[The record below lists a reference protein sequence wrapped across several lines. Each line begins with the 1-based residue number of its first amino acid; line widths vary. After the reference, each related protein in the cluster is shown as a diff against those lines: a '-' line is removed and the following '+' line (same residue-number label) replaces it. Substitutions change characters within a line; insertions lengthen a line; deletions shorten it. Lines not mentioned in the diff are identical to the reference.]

1 MSRIGKLPITLP
13 KGVEVKIDG
22 NKVHVKGPKGELE
35 DTFSPLIGIELEDG
49 TITVTRP
56 NDEPQTR
63 ALQGT
68 TRALLNNMIVG
79 CSNGFEKT
87 LEFKGVGYRAEVTGK
102 DLVLNLG
109 YSHPINVPAPEG
121 ITFEVDAK
129 AHTIKIMG
137 RNRHQVGLI
146 ASEIRKLRPPERY
159 HGTGVRYLGE
169 EVKLKAG
176 KAGKTGK

>member
-35 DTFSPLIGIELEDG
+35 DTFSPKIEIKLEDG
-49 TITVTRP
+49 IITVSRP
-56 NDEPQTR
+56 NDEPQVR
-63 ALQGT
+63 ALHGT

-79 CSNGFEKT
+79 CSQGFEKV
-87 LEFKGVGYRAEVTGK
+87 LEFKGVGYRAELSGK

-109 YSHPINVPAPEG
+109 YSHPINVPAPDG
-121 ITFEVDAK
+121 ISFEVDAK
-129 AHTIKIMG
+129 ARTIKVLG
-137 RNRHQVGLI
+137 RNRHQVGLT
-146 ASEIRKLRPPERY
+146 ASEIRHLRPPEHY

>member
-13 KGVEVKIDG
+13 KGVEIKIDG

-35 DTFSPLIGIELEDG
+35 DTFSPHIDITMDNG

-56 NDEPQTR
+56 NDEPHIR
-63 ALQGT
+63 ALHGT

-79 CSNGFEKT
+79 CRTGFEKV
-87 LEFKGVGYRAEVTGK
+87 LEYKGVGYRAEVSGK

-109 YSHPINVPAPEG
+109 YSHPINVPAPDG

-129 AHTIKIMG
+129 ARIIKVSG
-137 RNRHQVGLI
+137 RNRHQVGLT

-159 HGTGVRYLGE
+159 HGTGIRYQGE

>member
-1 MSRIGKLPITLP
+1 MSRIGKMPITLP

-35 DTFSPLIGIELEDG
+35 ETFSPRIDIKMEDG

-56 NDEPQTR
+56 NDEPQVR
-63 ALQGT
+63 ALYGT
-68 TRALLNNMIVG
+68 TRALLNNMVVG
-79 CSNGFEKT
+79 CSEGIEKV
-87 LEFKGVGYRAEVTGK
+87 LEYKGVGYRAELSGK

-109 YSHPINVPAPEG
+109 YSHSIDVPAPEG
-121 ITFEVDAK
+121 ITYEVDAK
-129 AHTIKIMG
+129 ARTIKIAG

-146 ASEIRKLRPPERY
+146 ASEIRALRPPEHY
-159 HGTGVRYLGE
+159 HGTGIRYVGE

-176 KAGKTGK
+176 KAGKTG

>member
-22 NKVHVKGPKGELE
+22 NTVHVKGPKGELE
-35 DTFSPLIGIELEDG
+35 ETFSPKIEIKLEDG
-49 TITVTRP
+49 TITVSRP
-56 NDEPQTR
+56 NDEPQVR
-63 ALQGT
+63 ALHGT

-79 CSNGFEKT
+79 CSQGFEKV
-87 LEFKGVGYRAEVTGK
+87 LEFKGVGYRAELSGK

-109 YSHPINVPAPEG
+109 YSHPIKVPAPEG
-121 ITFEVDAK
+121 IAYEVDTK
-129 AHTIKIMG
+129 ARTIKVSG

-146 ASEIRKLRPPERY
+146 SSEIRSLRPPEHY

>member
-13 KGVEVKIDG
+13 KGVEIKIDG

-35 DTFSPLIGIELEDG
+35 DTFSPHIGITMDNG

-56 NDEPQTR
+56 NDQPQIR
-63 ALQGT
+63 ALHGT

-79 CSNGFEKT
+79 CSTGFEKV
-87 LEFKGVGYRAEVTGK
+87 LEYKGVGYRAEVSGK

-109 YSHPINVPAPEG
+109 YSHPINVPAPDG

-129 AHTIKIMG
+129 ARIIKVSG
-137 RNRHQVGLI
+137 RNRHQVGLT

-159 HGTGVRYLGE
+159 HGTGIRYQGE

>member
-13 KGVEVKIDG
+13 KGVEIKIDG

-35 DTFSPLIGIELEDG
+35 DTFSPHIDITMDNG

-56 NDEPQTR
+56 NDEPHIR
-63 ALQGT
+63 ALHGT

-79 CSNGFEKT
+79 CSTGFEKV
-87 LEFKGVGYRAEVTGK
+87 LEYKGVGYRAEVSGK

-109 YSHPINVPAPEG
+109 YSHPINVPAPDG

-129 AHTIKIMG
+129 ARIIKVSG
-137 RNRHQVGLI
+137 RNRHQVGLT

-159 HGTGVRYLGE
+159 HGTGIRYQGE

>member
-1 MSRIGKLPITLP
+1 MSRIGKLPITLS
-13 KGVEVKIDG
+13 KGVEIKIDG

-35 DTFSPLIGIELEDG
+35 DTFSPHIGITMDNG

-56 NDEPQTR
+56 NDQPQIR
-63 ALQGT
+63 ALHGT

-79 CSNGFEKT
+79 CSTGFEKV
-87 LEFKGVGYRAEVTGK
+87 LEYKGVGYRAEVSGK

-109 YSHPINVPAPEG
+109 YSHPINVPAPDG

-129 AHTIKIMG
+129 ARIIKVSG
-137 RNRHQVGLI
+137 RNRHQVGLT

-159 HGTGVRYLGE
+159 HGTGIRYQGE